1 MSTTDEEARDEAER
15 VAMIYEE
22 VKRFNVHPEDV
33 KVFMASGWRLESEWQ
48 ASRKVEITD
57 ETVEQA
63 ARMGEGIDESNW
75 GEFAAA
81 VLEAEAEHWQNEFDN
96 LSAKY
101 GSYGAKKSRAAWVL
115 GASMLKR
122 RAGIYRTGDV
132 QVTQPV
138 PHDEITEGNNS
149 E

>member
-75 GEFAAA
+75 GS
-81 VLEAEAEHWQNEFDN
+81 LPQQYW
-96 LSAKY
+96 
-101 GSYGAKKSRAAWVL
+101 
-115 GASMLKR
+115 KR
-122 RAGIYRTGDV
+122 RQNTGRT
-132 QVTQPV
+132 
-138 PHDEITEGNNS
+138 NS
-149 E
+149 TT